1 MQPTPR
7 NPHLRSV
14 PEDRGP
20 AIDESELIGVVT
32 AIIRDALHTEVDD
45 PDRDLIEDSVL
56 DSLAVVELL
65 FEIERALNVQ
75 LALDEIE
82 IDDFRSVRRIAR
94 FAASRTA
101 RRPPPG

>member
-1 MQPTPR
+1 MQPKPR

-20 AIDESELIGVVT
+20 AIDESELIAVVT
-32 AIIRDALHTEVDD
+32 QIIRDALHTEVDD
-45 PDRDLIEDSVL
+45 PDRDLIEESVL

-65 FEIERALNVQ
+65 FEIERALNLQ
-75 LALDEIE
+75 LVLDEME

-94 FAASRTA
+94 FAASRA
-101 RRPPPG
+101 GGRPRPS

>member
-1 MQPTPR
+1 VQPQPR

-14 PEDRGP
+14 TDDIGP
-20 AIDESELIGVVT
+20 AIDESELVRLVT
-32 AIIRDALHTEVDD
+32 QIIRDALHTEVDD
-45 PDRDLIEDSVL
+45 PDRDLIEGSVL

-75 LALDEIE
+75 LALDEME

-94 FAASRTA
+94 FAASRA
-101 RRPPPG
+101 DPRPPPS